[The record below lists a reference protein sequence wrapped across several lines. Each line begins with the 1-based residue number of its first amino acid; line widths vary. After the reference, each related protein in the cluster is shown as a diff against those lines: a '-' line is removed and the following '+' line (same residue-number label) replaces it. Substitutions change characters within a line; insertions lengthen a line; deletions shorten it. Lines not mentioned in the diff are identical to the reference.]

1 MLLWVKKVH
10 KHSVSRWHPD
20 RGGILNYH
28 SQYPT
33 SNKTPLLLSGNIL
46 GLVVALL
53 QRAFTRYQY
62 LHNVCQVLLPTS
74 KEAVVSLTSLLQL
87 LPRSIIFNTDS
98 CVTNNAI
105 ESHHLQGFLKI
116 GFNPT
121 FLNEKTEVQRCQG
134 HRTQSDDDTHLF
146 GIIFQHGLSF
156 SLPVCVKA

>member
-1 MLLWVKKVH
+1 M
-10 KHSVSRWHPD
+10 
-20 RGGILNYH
+20 
-28 SQYPT
+28 
-33 SNKTPLLLSGNIL
+33 
-46 GLVVALL
+46 ALL
-53 QRAFTRYQY
+53 QRAFTRDQY

-74 KEAVVSLTSLLQL
+74 KEAVLSLTSLFQL

-116 GFNPT
+116 RSNPT

-134 HRTQSDDDTHLF
+134 HRTQSDGDTHLF

-156 SLPVCVKA
+156 SLPVCVKAYTKLTNSKGQGINMGQANALKQIMSSAPGWLVHPFYVV